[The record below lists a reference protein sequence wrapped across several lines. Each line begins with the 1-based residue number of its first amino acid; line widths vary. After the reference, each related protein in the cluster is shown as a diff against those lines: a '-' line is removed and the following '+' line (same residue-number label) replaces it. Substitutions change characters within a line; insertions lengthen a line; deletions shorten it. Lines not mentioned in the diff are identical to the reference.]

1 MKMKEIFEKYY
12 DELTELEREVYE
24 TSDQY
29 SSQLDFESL
38 EEYKEFVKLY
48 FE

>member
-1 MKMKEIFEKYY
+1 MKMKEIFENYY
-12 DELTELEREVYE
+12 DELTELEKEVYE

-29 SSQLDFESL
+29 SSEMEFED
-38 EEYKEFVKLY
+38 YKEFVKLY

>member
-1 MKMKEIFEKYY
+1 MKMKEIFENHY
-12 DELTELEREVYE
+12 DELTELEKEVYE

-29 SSQLDFESL
+29 SSEMEFDNL
-38 EEYKEFVKLY
+38 ENYKEFVKLY